1 MKTNTNSTSTKP
13 LKYEPT
19 TGIRATD
26 STPYPQARQTRTST
40 LSHIKISSLEHSPFI
55 FCFNTNS
62 ADRSN
67 FWFLRSFTLIFP
79 FFIGFSNFA
88 PFCGF
93 FYLFG
98 LYFFVRVFW
107 LFPFCAFLR
116 FSSFC
121 FVLQL
126 IIPLS
131 HKTITSTLCTISFSL
146 CTTVPTFLRYAA
158 NNRTPTIVLKGT
170 QQHPTITQI
179 SSSNRI
185 DTLRLNSI
193 KQSGIII
200 DSSRS
205 LYGTCLLQLPFA
217 AQLGN
222 VTFTFE
228 ERFYYRTHTCQF

>member
-98 LYFFVRVFW
+98 LYFF
-107 LFPFCAFLR
+107 CSCFL
-116 FSSFC
+116 
-121 FVLQL
+121 V
-126 IIPLS
+126 
-131 HKTITSTLCTISFSL
+131 ISFL
-146 CTTVPTFLRYAA
+146 CIFKVFFFLFRFVA
-158 NNRTPTIVLKGT
+158 N
-170 QQHPTITQI
+170 HPTE
-179 SSSNRI
+179 
-185 DTLRLNSI
+185 
-193 KQSGIII
+193 
-200 DSSRS
+200 
-205 LYGTCLLQLPFA
+205 P
-217 AQLGN
+217 
-222 VTFTFE
+222 
-228 ERFYYRTHTCQF
+228 